1 MSKDLCN
8 GFRCKKWALMSWAL
22 VWQVAGWQCHAI
34 PYLLP
39 LQTSLHHITSFFA
52 WRTSQIN
59 LHPQFTFL
67 TTAPPFGQ
75 AAQAQPFE
83 YLTGS
88 HSPVTPHHTR
98 YMTPGT
104 LYNHSWQVIVARNL
118 VFCEMKKKAVCHAC
132 RVCRIGIWSLM
143 IATSV
148 GKSTFLVQPK
158 TIRFPF

>member
-1 MSKDLCN
+1 MSACV
-8 GFRCKKWALMSWAL
+8 ASSWMTMPCHSISTSTSNFTTLHNL
-22 VWQVAGWQCHAI
+22 VFCMV
-34 PYLLP
+34 
-39 LQTSLHHITSFFA
+39 FA

-67 TTAPPFGQ
+67 TTAPPFGR
-75 AAQAQPFE
+75 PNLSNI

-88 HSPVTPHHTR
+88 HSPVDPHHTR

-104 LYNHSWQVIVARNL
+104 LYNHSWQVIVARNPRNL
-118 VFCEMKKKAVCHAC
+118 VFCEMKKKSCLSRLPGMPHRNLISIDCH
-132 RVCRIGIWSLM
+132 VSHI
-143 IATSV
+143 